1 MFLLMLIVA
10 RKRAVYDQFG
20 EEGLKNGVPVG
31 SGESGAWTQGYTFHG
46 DAHKVFREFFGGD
59 NPFKEFY
66 DRVDGDMHMGF
77 GGLKGRGAKKQDPPI
92 EKDLDLTLEE
102 IFHGCVK
109 KMKISRRVR
118 GLLEAFK
125 CNLALRDAKWFS

>member
-1 MFLLMLIVA
+1 MNLSNSNITA

-59 NPFKEFY
+59 NPFRGEFSFRHNLIHKNY
-66 DRVDGDMHMGF
+66 ATCVSAEF
-77 GGLKGRGAKKQDPPI
+77 TSYLFYKKFDFLCSTYI
-92 EKDLDLTLEE
+92 
-102 IFHGCVK
+102 
-109 KMKISRRVR
+109 
-118 GLLEAFK
+118 
-125 CNLALRDAKWFS
+125 LRN

>member
-1 MFLLMLIVA
+1 MLIVA

>member
-1 MFLLMLIVA
+1 MIMCCSLCSVWVWQLGS
-10 RKRAVYDQFG
+10 VYIT
-20 EEGLKNGVPVG
+20 V
-31 SGESGAWTQGYTFHG
+31 
-46 DAHKVFREFFGGD
+46 
-59 NPFKEFY
+59 EFY

-92 EKDLDLTLEE
+92 EKDLALSLEE

-118 GLLEAFK
+118 MSSDAFLTEYCLVCRALHTK
-125 CNLALRDAKWFS
+125 CNTSVLQRMQYTLHIFALIALSVVRRHLQRNKAH